1 MEKAR
6 IKNLDTT
13 THARI
18 YINVRAHV
26 CVCVCARRRVNLCT
40 HCPHPPRFS
49 FALPDLTFTMLKL
62 TFTPLNL
69 RFKVPQVHLLSGPP
83 GQAYTCAN
91 GEKVPWR
98 TNHHADRDKGQSNVS
113 AYGKRTRDRDWDNR
127 AGQVQYAHRYGFQKS
142 SYLIFMCYVSSNV
155 AINHDII
162 KYTHVN
168 NRQKPTLIHPY
179 TPKGTNAPAPCI
191 TFASLSSTS

>member
-1 MEKAR
+1 MR
-6 IKNLDTT
+6 T
-13 THARI
+13 
-18 YINVRAHV
+18 
-26 CVCVCARRRVNLCT
+26 CVCARRRVNLCT
-40 HCPHPPRFS
+40 HCTHPPFS
-49 FALPDLTFTMLKL
+49 FALPDLTFTVPKF

-69 RFKVPQVHLLSGPP
+69 RFKVPQAHLLSRSL

-91 GEKVPWR
+91 GEKVPGR
-98 TNHHADRDKGQSNVS
+98 TNHHAGRDKGQSNVS

-162 KYTHVN
+162 KHMHVN
-168 NRQKPTLIHPY
+168 NRQKPTLIHRN